1 MLTDYPE
8 QVKERYQLEALPVSE
23 QALLEAIG
31 KSRGCLKSGGRVD
44 VDRVS
49 KILLA
54 ELRAGMIGRLT
65 LETPAMM
72 EEELIELA
80 IIRAEKAAKKEAK
93 KLKSKNGSR
102 DSAS

>member
-1 MLTDYPE
+1 M
-8 QVKERYQLEALPVSE
+8 S
-23 QALLEAIG
+23 I
-31 KSRGCLKSGGRVD
+31 
-44 VDRVS
+44 
-49 KILLA
+49 
-54 ELRAGMIGRLT
+54 T